1 VKAAGVI
8 FRIGVVMLGMGLF
21 ALLLEPL
28 SIFAALL
35 WLPVATVVTLA
46 GLCATNIRPG
56 VLAIVGGTFVVL
68 GVGWTVYYVR
78 SYYLDS
84 PSCPLCPPSYPSID
98 DPWLLIGMFTIA
110 CGVSVYLIAV
120 LKWRKARGEHYS
132 RSQLSKT
139 TL

>member
-21 ALLLEPL
+21 ALLLQPL

-35 WLPVATVVTLA
+35 WLPVAAVVTLA

-56 VLAIVGGTFVVL
+56 VLAIVGGTIVVL

-78 SYYLDS
+78 SYYLNS
-84 PSCPLCPPSYPSID
+84 PSCPRCPPSYPSID
-98 DPWLLIGMFTIA
+98 DPGLLIGMFTIA
-110 CGVSVYLIAV
+110 CGVAVYLIAV
-120 LKWRKARGEHYS
+120 IKWRKARREHYT
-132 RSQLSKT
+132 RTQLSKT
-139 TL
+139 SL